1 MAAVNKSADAGVDP
15 TFRSASLNSSPLSA
29 VLSKSQWNIL
39 VQEKLEEIAPWE
51 SIFDAEIRLSALV
64 LPPQYLGLIQSIAQR
79 EPLSIPENNLKL
91 EVQKIENELW
101 YLRQARGYLAWFV
114 KIIQD
119 ILERDS
125 SAAEKPFDSVVR
137 SNKKIIPETI
147 MTAGKIINPV
157 TQSVLS
163 RESHKDHVAALD
175 TARTLADSGLWAN
188 ADVYIEYLTATG
200 RIGA

>member
-1 MAAVNKSADAGVDP
+1 M
-15 TFRSASLNSSPLSA
+15 
-29 VLSKSQWNIL
+29 
-39 VQEKLEEIAPWE
+39 
-51 SIFDAEIRLSALV
+51 
-64 LPPQYLGLIQSIAQR
+64 IQSIAQR

-119 ILERDS
+119 ILERDG